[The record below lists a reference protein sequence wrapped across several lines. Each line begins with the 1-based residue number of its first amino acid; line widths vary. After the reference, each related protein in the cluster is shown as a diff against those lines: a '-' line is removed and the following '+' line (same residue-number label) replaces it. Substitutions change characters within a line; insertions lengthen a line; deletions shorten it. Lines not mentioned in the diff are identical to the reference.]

1 MDAKTLT
8 KKAIRKA
15 VLAPGNSIS
24 GAVALAA
31 SAALWNPLPL
41 ILWGLGSSGW
51 VLMAST
57 GKKLQQQIL
66 DEERR
71 EEEARI
77 EAARE
82 GLKQKVEAA
91 LEEQPI
97 VNWIRRGMLPDYM
110 QVYRRLV
117 EIRDRVARVL
127 RERNERD
134 TSVLQQL
141 NYMLTAYLH
150 FVQERI
156 TYLHIISNI
165 RPAAPSADAQ
175 VSSAKGS
182 GKSGAP
188 PPPPPAGFA
197 ANRWERVTKVRSG
210 APNKTAPEAPAASG
224 PVAALPSI
232 NSRLEEIDE
241 KVGRLRELAKKE
253 PATAR
258 TREWHISI
266 LEKQRELLAECQ
278 KKDQTV
284 VAQLGAFLDV
294 FEVILGRVTA
304 SQFSATEIAGYMS
317 SVVEQIEETE
327 RFVESLKPAM
337 DELIGGMD
345 PALTRW
351 SATTSS

>member
-8 KKAIRKA
+8 KKAIKKA
-15 VLAPGNSIS
+15 ILAPGNSIS

-71 EEEARI
+71 EQEAKV

-82 GLKQKVEAA
+82 ALRQQVETQLHEA
-91 LEEQPI
+91 PFGH
-97 VNWIRRGMLPDYM
+97 WIRRGTLPDYM

-117 EIRDRVARVL
+117 EIRHRVDRVL
-127 RERNERD
+127 RDRKETD
-134 TSVLQQL
+134 TSILQQL
-141 NYMLTAYLH
+141 DYMLTAYLH
-150 FVQERI
+150 FVRER
-156 TYLHIISNI
+156 TVYLHIVSNV
-165 RPAAPSADAQ
+165 RPAAAGADE
-175 VSSAKGS
+175 KT
-182 GKSGAP
+182 GATGRGARP
-188 PPPPPAGFA
+188 AAPPPPPAGFA
-197 ANRWERVTKVRSG
+197 PNRWERVTKARSG
-210 APNKTAPEAPAASG
+210 TPNKTPPEPPLAPGTPGS
-224 PVAALPSI
+224 PPSI
-232 NSRLEEIDE
+232 DGRLAEIDE
-241 KVGRLRELAKKE
+241 KVERLRELAKKE

-258 TREWHISI
+258 TREWHIGI
-266 LEKQRELLAECQ
+266 LEKQRELLVECQ
-278 KKDQTV
+278 RKDQTV

-351 SATTSS
+351 PAATSS